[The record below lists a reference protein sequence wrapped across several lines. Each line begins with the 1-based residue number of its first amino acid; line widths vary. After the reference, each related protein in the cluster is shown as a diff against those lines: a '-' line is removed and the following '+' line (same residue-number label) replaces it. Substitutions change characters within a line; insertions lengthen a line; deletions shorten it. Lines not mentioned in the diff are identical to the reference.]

1 MSGNVRVFVAIS
13 QLWVSKAVFDRR
25 KSVKRRLF

>member
-1 MSGNVRVFVAIS
+1 MSANVRAFVVIS

-25 KSVKRRLF
+25 ENAKRRLF